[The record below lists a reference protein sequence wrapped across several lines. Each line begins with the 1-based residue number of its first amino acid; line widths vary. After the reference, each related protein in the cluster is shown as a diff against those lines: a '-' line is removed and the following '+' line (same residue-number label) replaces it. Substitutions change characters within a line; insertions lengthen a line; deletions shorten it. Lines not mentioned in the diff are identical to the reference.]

1 MHKPPKSMPPIL
13 QLRTDVPPQQSLR
26 YGLSWQRAVVM
37 VVCILY
43 FLALNWSYLEVDSVL
58 YSGQGFLYTHSPF
71 KVFAIAL
78 VMAVLPSLWLPYE
91 LRYPSQVCYWLVYLC
106 VVVPTMFLPYHVLT
120 YQSISKVLPLPASI
134 LLSFA
139 VLGLSYRFRP
149 FRVTKPRVN
158 QRLVVGLLT
167 FVAIA
172 LTALV
177 IYVSGFHFTL
187 SLENAYERRMD
198 ARETVVGGTI
208 SAYAI
213 ATLSHSLGPI
223 LIAIGYVRR
232 NVVAFAVG
240 VTGAVCIFALS
251 GTKTDVATPVYL
263 FVLLYLIARYRNVFG
278 IALAIAA
285 SLLVMAS
292 VAQWLLF
299 ERNELSVYF
308 VRRQIFC
315 PGLLT
320 CFYWDFFS
328 TGDYIYFSDSFLRWI
343 VPQQYSLSM
352 ARLIGEVYFGNPES
366 NANANVWA
374 SAFANVG
381 YTGMIGFTLVLGLLF
396 RLIDGIA
403 EHSDFF
409 VASLMC
415 GMFGLTWTNGGLQTS
430 MLSNGVLA
438 SLIVMYMLQPTNR
451 TMLLPKQALPMRHR
465 PRSLALIARG

>member
-1 MHKPPKSMPPIL
+1 VIL
-13 QLRTDVPPQQSLR
+13 ACCT
-26 YGLSWQRAVVM
+26 
-37 VVCILY
+37 Y

-58 YSGQGFLYTHSPF
+58 YGGLGFLYASSPW
-71 KVFAIAL
+71 KVFLTAFF
-78 VMAVLPSLWLPYE
+78 MAVIPSLWLPFE

-120 YQSISKVLPLPASI
+120 YESIGEVLPLPASI

-167 FVAIA
+167 LSAVGLIG
-172 LTALV
+172 LV
-177 IYVSGFHFTL
+177 VYISGFQFKL
-187 SLENAYERRMD
+187 SLEDAYERRMD
-198 ARETVVGGTI
+198 ARETVVGGSI

-213 ATLSHSLGPI
+213 ATLSHSLGPL

-251 GTKTDVATPVYL
+251 GAKTDIATPAYL
-263 FVLLYLIARYRNVFG
+263 FALLVLVARYRNVFG
-278 IALAIAA
+278 IAIAIAA
-285 SLLVMAS
+285 SLLVLGS
-292 VAQWLLF
+292 VAQWLVF
-299 ERNELSVYF
+299 ERNDLSLFF
-308 VRRQIFC
+308 VRRQIFG

-320 CFYWDFFS
+320 SFYWDYFNGGNFV
-328 TGDYIYFSDSFLRWI
+328 YFSDSVLSSF
-343 VPQQYSLSM
+343 VPRQYDLPM
-352 ARLIGEVYFGNPES
+352 ARLIGEAYFGNAEA

-381 YTGMIGFTLVLGLLF
+381 YTGMFGFTVLLGLMF
-396 RLIDGIA
+396 RLIDGMA
-403 EHSDFF
+403 KHGDF
-409 VASLMC
+409 VVTSLMC

-438 SLIVMYMLQPTNR
+438 TLFVLFLLHSADVGLLRQSNQPR
-451 TMLLPKQALPMRHR
+451 VIRSSR
-465 PRSLALIARG
+465 PLGVRRPELASR